1 MRRVKVSGKKKELTG
16 NVIYEN
22 EYFITIQGPHY
33 RECFLKVDIE
43 NDFYQMEEMEG
54 AKV

>member
-16 NVIYEN
+16 EVIYEN
-22 EYFITIQGPHY
+22 DYYITVQGPYY

-43 NDFYQMEEMEG
+43 NGFYQVEEMEG
-54 AKV
+54 V